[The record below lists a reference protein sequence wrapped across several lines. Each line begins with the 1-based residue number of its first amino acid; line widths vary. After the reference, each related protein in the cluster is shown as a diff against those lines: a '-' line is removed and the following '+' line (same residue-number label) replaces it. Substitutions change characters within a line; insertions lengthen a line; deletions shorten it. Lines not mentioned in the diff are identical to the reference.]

1 MVRDEA
7 ALNFRMKN
15 PHMRTNILGTLMC
28 LTLAAGNAGFALA
41 ESAPAKP
48 SKHLFIL
55 SGQSNMRSP
64 VPESFEAVVSKVFGK
79 DNVTIATFS
88 VPSQSIRQ
96 WYKNWSPP
104 EGVDVQL
111 KPGDLN
117 GALYD
122 KVLDTVRKIAG
133 DQQVS
138 TVTFVWMQ
146 GEADGQ
152 AGWGAV
158 YEKSFLGV
166 IDQLKADL
174 KRDDIR
180 FVLGRI
186 NDHHNPKEGNGRAV
200 VREAQV
206 KLGTENANGTWVD
219 TDDLNTGINPWCGYE
234 NNGEHFPN
242 PGYRV
247 LGQRLARA
255 ACKQIDPQIKLDES
269 IFDARFFNT
278 VNEIAKHVA
287 ISMKTS
293 GTTPDG
299 KHAGLAALTDGCYA
313 GDDPDSRNWVA
324 FAPSQKT
331 VELIIDLGEPRKI
344 NSFAANI
351 LINTPAGAGFP
362 VKMNLATSKDGASYE
377 VMPTFRNN
385 GFQLIPRGGFKLPA
399 PQARLVLTELDRTDV
414 RYVKVTFDLADSWL
428 FLDEIL
434 INPEAKPQAS
444 FQSAGKDS
452 RAGRK

>member
-1 MVRDEA
+1 MR
-7 ALNFRMKN
+7 KN
-15 PHMRTNILGTLMC
+15 IIGIWMC
-28 LTLAAGNAGFALA
+28 FALAATNTGFALA
-41 ESAPAKP
+41 ESAPAKAD
-48 SKHLFIL
+48 KHLFIL

-64 VPESFEAVVSKVFGK
+64 VPESFEAAVTKVFGK
-79 DNVTIATFS
+79 DNVTVATFS
-88 VPSQSIRQ
+88 VPSQSICQ
-96 WYKNWSPP
+96 WYKKWTPP
-104 EGVDVQL
+104 EGAIL
-111 KPGDLN
+111 PAKPGDPY
-117 GALYD
+117 GTLYD
-122 KVLDTVRKIAG
+122 KLMAAVRKKAG
-133 DQQVS
+133 DQQFA

-158 YEKSFLGV
+158 YEKSFLGI

-206 KLGTENANGTWVD
+206 KLGTENANGAWVN

-234 NNGEHFPN
+234 TDGEHFPN

-255 ACKQIDPQIKLDES
+255 ACKQIDPQIKLDET
-269 IFDARFFNT
+269 IFDARFFHT
-278 VNEIAKHVA
+278 VNDIAKHAA
-287 ISMKTS
+287 IGSKTS
-293 GTTPDG
+293 GTAPDD
-299 KHAGLAALTDGCYA
+299 KHAGLVALTDGSYA
-313 GDDPDSRNWVA
+313 GDNPDSKNWVA

-344 NSFAANI
+344 NSVAANV

-362 VKMNLATSKDGASYE
+362 ARINLATSKDGTSYD
-377 VMPTFRNN
+377 VMPTFR
-385 GFQLIPRGGFKLPA
+385 GGGLQLIPRGGFKLPA
-399 PQARLVLTELDRTDV
+399 PQARLALTELDRADV
-414 RYVKVTFDLADSWL
+414 RYLKVTCELGDSWL
-428 FLDEIL
+428 ILDEIL
-434 INPEAKPQAS
+434 INPEPK
-444 FQSAGKDS
+444 
-452 RAGRK
+452 